1 MSNTR
6 DIKRR
11 IKSIQS
17 TQKITK
23 AMEMVAASKM
33 RKAVSQVQVSREY
46 ASKAWQVVQNIA
58 TGDKKFK
65 HSLLKKPKQ
74 IKKVAILAVSSN
86 RGLCGGFNSNLVK
99 EAVQTC
105 HNLSDNNIEFEFI
118 TFGKKGADQI
128 RKHGYDIVA
137 NFDKPDLLQNI
148 TTISPI
154 THMLL
159 DGFQKKEYQQVI
171 LVFTDF
177 ISSLNQKPTSK
188 VLLPLKTHAD
198 ADIGNVTTGSKD
210 ADKDDE
216 KQDNYEY
223 KFEPSPSE
231 VLDDILPRILEL
243 QIYQACLESDA
254 SEHSSRM
261 IAMSNAHG
269 AATDMIDEL
278 SLAYNKARQAAITQE
293 IAEIVSGAN
302 AI

>member
-33 RKAVSQVQVSREY
+33 RKAVSQVQISREY

-58 TGDKKFK
+58 EGDKKIK
-65 HSLLKKPKQ
+65 HPLLKKPKN

-99 EAVQTC
+99 EAVRTC
-105 HNLSDNNIEFEFI
+105 HNLEENKTEFEFI

-128 RKHGYDIVA
+128 RKHGYNITA

-154 THMLL
+154 THLL
-159 DGFQKKEYQQVI
+159 LEGFQKKEYQQVI

-177 ISSLNQKPTSK
+177 ISSLNQKPISK
-188 VLLPLKTHAD
+188 VLLPLKTTAD
-198 ADIGNVTTGSKD
+198 KDIGNISQDSKE
-210 ADKDDE
+210 DE
-216 KQDNYEY
+216 KVSEKYEY
-223 KFEPSPSE
+223 KFEPSPAE
-231 VLDDILPRILEL
+231 VLNDILPRILEL

-261 IAMSNAHG
+261 MAMSNAHG

-302 AI
+302 AT